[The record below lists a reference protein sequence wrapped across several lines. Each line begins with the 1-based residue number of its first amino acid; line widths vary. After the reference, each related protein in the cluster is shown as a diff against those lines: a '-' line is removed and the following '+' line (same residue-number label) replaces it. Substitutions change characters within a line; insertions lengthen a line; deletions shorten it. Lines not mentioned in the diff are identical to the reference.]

1 MRSGLTDMERY
12 LFDLNGCIILRNAL
26 SAQEVAACND
36 SLDSLQDSGPG
47 EWRGRVHGHNF
58 TGTHEGLLLQQ
69 IYKGGEAWD
78 QLIDHPSW
86 INKVTHFI
94 GAYEPNFDG
103 HHGRLFIDE
112 NSVSIHDPGQFIGLH
127 SGGHER
133 DSLPISLP

>member
-1 MRSGLTDMERY
+1 MERY

-69 IYKGGEAWD
+69 IYKGGEACE

-112 NSVSIHDPGQFIGLH
+112 NSVSIHDPGQSIGLH